1 MACNAGPDIIEDGL
15 VLCLDAANINSHP
28 KSGTAWT
35 DLAGFHDGTLT
46 NGPTFSSDNGG
57 CIVFDGTNDH
67 VVLGG
72 TGAGAAISSSLE
84 LTVMYWVRFNNVDF
98 QDVLEF
104 GSPNNEVIRL
114 GTSSNDKLTFKVR
127 GGGREHEVATSQT
140 ISANQWYHFAASW
153 KASTTP
159 VIYIDGKTASSSNS
173 WCSAC
178 PVTSMGNFDS
188 LNKYIGLHVG
198 GPGRYLN
205 GRITCINLYS
215 RQLSDDEI
223 RRNYEATVGRF
234 T

>member
-15 VLCLDAANINSHP
+15 VLCLDAANINSYP

-72 TGAGAAISSSLE
+72 TGAGAAIAANDE
-84 LTVMYWVRFNNVDF
+84 LTMMYWVRFDSVGF

-104 GSPNNEVIRL
+104 GSTNNEVLRL
-114 GTSSNDKLTFKVR
+114 GPTSDGKLDFKIK
-127 GGGREHEVATSQT
+127 GGGLQHGVETSQT

-159 VIYIDGKTASSSNS
+159 IIYINGKSVSVSNS
-173 WCSAC
+173 LCAGC
-178 PVTSMGNFDS
+178 PVSAGPNFDS

>member
-15 VLCLDAANINSHP
+15 VLCLDAANINSYP
-28 KSGTAWT
+28 KTGTTWT

-57 CIVFDGTNDH
+57 CIAFDGTNDH

-72 TGAGAAISSSLE
+72 TGAGAAISSSQE
-84 LTVMYWVRFNNVDF
+84 LTVMYWVRFGSVGF

-104 GSPNNEVIRL
+104 GSSNNEVLRL
-114 GTSSNDKLTFKVR
+114 GLNSDDTVSFQTR
-127 GGGREHEVATSQT
+127 GGGRQHTVGTSQT
-140 ISANQWYHFAASW
+140 ISANQWYHFTGSW

-159 VIYIDGKTASSSNS
+159 IIYIDGEIVATSNTT
-173 WCSAC
+173 CAGC
-178 PVTSMGNFDS
+178 PVTSISNFDS

-215 RQLSDDEI
+215 RQLSDNEI

>member
-15 VLCLDAANINSHP
+15 VLCLDAANINSYP

-57 CIVFDGTNDH
+57 CIVFDGSNDH

-72 TGAGAAISSSLE
+72 TGAGAAIASSQE
-84 LTVMYWVRFNNVDF
+84 LTVMYWVRFGSVSK

-104 GSPNNEVIRL
+104 GSSNNEVLRL
-114 GTSSNDKLTFKVR
+114 GLDSDNTLSFQTR
-127 GGGREHEVATSQT
+127 GGGRQHTVGTSQT
-140 ISANQWYHFAASW
+140 ISANQWYHFTGSW

-159 VIYIDGKTASSSNS
+159 IIYIDGEIVATSNTN
-173 WCSAC
+173 CGGC
-178 PVTSMGNFDS
+178 PVTSIQNFDS

-198 GPGRYLN
+198 GPGNYFN

-223 RRNYEATVGRF
+223 RRNYEATVGRY